1 MKRISILIA
10 LLWSV
15 QSVCGQTK
23 PVEIEGYDRMRYSI
37 EEITVAPGT
46 TVELTLKTISDMPES
61 QMAHN
66 LVLLTK
72 DTDVDAFVNL
82 CVQYSDNGYIA
93 PALTSKILARTGM
106 LGGGEQETITFK
118 APSEPGRYTYVC
130 TFPGH
135 YVAGMKGVL
144 IVQE

>member
-1 MKRISILIA
+1 MLAWLSPVLS
-10 LLWSV
+10 LH
-15 QSVCGQTK
+15 GQTK
-23 PVEIEGYDRMRYSI
+23 SVELEGYDRMRYSK

-46 TVELTLKTISDMPES
+46 SVELTMKTISDIPKS

-66 LVLLTK
+66 WVLLKK

-82 CVQYSDNGYIA
+82 CDQYKDNDYIA
-93 PALTSKILARTGM
+93 PALTSKILAHTGL

-135 YVAGMKGVL
+135 YMAGMKGTL